1 MSPHEILNADAYKNP
16 LGELTRLLTE
26 VMDLQGWRSEL
37 RILEN
42 GLYRNK
48 KTYMGKNSKSHKS
61 ILRELELMLAAGM
74 KVSKEHYD
82 FYKVDKVKIK
92 NILPPTVNGDLD
104 LLQKTGQ

>member
-1 MSPHEILNADAYKNP
+1 
-16 LGELTRLLTE
+16 
-26 VMDLQGWRSEL
+26 
-37 RILEN
+37 
-42 GLYRNK
+42 
-48 KTYMGKNSKSHKS
+48 
-61 ILRELELMLAAGM
+61 MLAAGM